1 MLKTKNGKT
10 KMKGFIPD
18 LLADYS
24 MLTKNMMSMLEKQ
37 VGREKAVKILDGA
50 YENGK
55 MTERELEAKIIEML
69 TKGMK
74 EDKADE

>member
-10 KMKGFIPD
+10 KMRGFIPD

-24 MLTKNMMSMLEKQ
+24 LLTKNMMSMLEKQ
-37 VGREKAVKILDGA
+37 VGREKAVAILNSA

-55 MTERELEAKIIEML
+55 MTEEELVAKVVGILE
-69 TKGMK
+69 KGMK
-74 EDKADE
+74 EEKAD